1 MEIDDLKPWVNHD
14 VTISVIMCVHN
25 TPRNKLEEALNS
37 ISYQQFKDFEVIIID
52 DCSDNYETM
61 ECLSKF
67 KLNWTVDLR
76 TQPLSIFRNEE
87 NKGLAA
93 SRNYGI
99 SKARGEWIYFI
110 DSDDYM
116 WGLTLKTM
124 WNVIQEWY
132 AYMGSEIDMV
142 IGDCLRSYGRTVLGG
157 NIKDKPILY
166 YNRYDAMYEICKF
179 SEMPSHMAN
188 SHELS
193 FNATWNKLIR
203 KSVFD
208 NVKFKEGYPH
218 EDNFTTHKIFHECRG
233 ILFVPIKT
241 YIYRYGGNFADGKQ
255 YKDILMIQAKEE
267 RQEFL
272 EEWYNEVVDEQN
284 DLDEDPIKLPPGFMK
299 ASVWKSANLSCLSKI
314 DYLINNNYAWI
325 MYNMYKHY
333 CNNSDKSIFKDI
345 LVKPANGEIDLSQA
359 HCKGLLKRIKNILE
373 RDDCIEEG
381 I

>member
-25 TPRNKLEEALNS
+25 TPRNKLEEALSS

-166 YNRYDAMYEICKF
+166 YNRYDAMYEICNF

-208 NVKFKEGYPH
+208 NVEFKEGYPH

-255 YKDILMIQAKEE
+255 YKDILMIKAKEE

>member
-25 TPRNKLEEALNS
+25 TPRNKLEEALSS

-61 ECLSKF
+61 EYLSKF

-116 WGLTLKTM
+116 WGLTLKTI

-132 AYMGSEIDMV
+132 GYMGSEIDMV

-179 SEMPSHMAN
+179 SEMPSHMEN

-255 YKDILMIQAKEE
+255 YKDVLMIQAKEE

-299 ASVWKSANLSCLSKI
+299 ASIWKSANLSCLSKI

-345 LVKPANGEIDLSQA
+345 LVKPTNGEIDLSQA